1 MAITIKEIANIA
13 GVSRGTVDRAL
24 NARGGV
30 NPEVEEKI
38 LQIAKEHGYKP
49 NLAAK
54 SLAMTQQNLSI
65 GVIIYSENNQFFET
79 VIDGINEAAEEIKE
93 FGITVTICKING
105 FDVGKQLSKIDEL
118 INSGINALA
127 ITPIND
133 EKIIKRLEE
142 IDDIP
147 IIALNTDIEGEHNI
161 DYIGCDYY
169 KSGQTAGAM
178 MGLFSKGMGNVLI
191 ITGTHTVYG
200 HNRRVK
206 GFTDVIQ
213 KEYPSLLIKQTIENN
228 DDDEISYNLLKEII
242 KSDNKN
248 IDCFYFAAAG
258 VDGGVKA
265 LMEDNRCKDF
275 VIITNDTSPSR
286 IELIKSGIINA
297 TICQQPFEQG
307 YNCIKEL
314 FNCIMNKK
322 MTTGKKSYTNIG
334 IKLKYNFN

>member
-1 MAITIKEIANIA
+1 MSITIKEIANLA

-30 NPEVEEKI
+30 SPEVEEKI
-38 LQIAKEHGYKP
+38 LKIAKEHGYTP

-54 SLAMTQQNLSI
+54 SLALTQQNLSI
-65 GVIIYSENNQFFET
+65 GVILYSEDNHFFDT
-79 VIDGINEAAEEIKE
+79 VIDGINSAADEIKE
-93 FGITVTICKING
+93 FGISVSICKING
-105 FDVGKQLSKIDEL
+105 FDVEKQLKKIDEL
-118 INSGINALA
+118 VNSGINGLA

-133 EKIIKRLEE
+133 ERIIKRLEQ
-142 IDDIP
+142 IDNLP
-147 IIALNTDIEGEHNI
+147 VIALNTYIEGEHNI

-178 MGLFSKGMGNVLI
+178 MGLFSKGIGDILI
-191 ITGTHTVYG
+191 VTGSHAVYG
-200 HNRRVK
+200 HNRRVN
-206 GFTDVIQ
+206 GFTDVVK
-213 KEYPSLLIKQTIENN
+213 KEYPSLSIKKVIENN
-228 DDDEISYNLLKEII
+228 DDDRLSYERVKECIH
-242 KSDNKN
+242 DDKN
-248 IDCFYFAAAG
+248 INCFYFAAAG
-258 VDGGVKA
+258 VDGGVRA
-265 LMEDNRCKDF
+265 LVEDENCKDF

-286 IELIKSGIINA
+286 VELIKSGIIDA